1 MSRSL
6 PSRPHIEHLRKQAKA
21 LLAELR
27 RQHPDTQ
34 LAEAQRRLA
43 RAHGFSTWAAL
54 KAHVMARMEAAAP
67 GHASVADRPH
77 PLDGVW
83 RADPERS
90 TFPPEAHHRSALLR
104 LGVLGDE
111 VTVADVVDDDVGT
124 RSHTMTLLADGRSR
138 DQAFGYAM
146 TVRWTGPE
154 GFEAVVTKNGEPEG
168 ETRYS
173 LVEGGRLLN
182 LEYRRASDPP
192 GETRIAVFERV
203 SDDEAPAATP

>member
-6 PSRPHIEHLRKQAKA
+6 PPRPSLEYVRKQAKA

-27 RQHPDTQ
+27 RQHPETQ
-34 LAEAQRRLA
+34 LADAQRRLA
-43 RAHGFSTWAAL
+43 REYGFSAWAAL
-54 KAHVMARMEAAAP
+54 KAHVLERSASGVPGASLAP
-67 GHASVADRPH
+67 GGPH

-90 TFPPEAHHRSALLR
+90 TFPPEADHRTALLR

-111 VTVADVVDDDVGT
+111 VTVADVVDDDVRT
-124 RSHTMTLLADGRSR
+124 RSHTMTLVADGRQR

-154 GFEAVVTKNGEPEG
+154 GLEAVVTKNGAPEG
-168 ETRYS
+168 LTRYS
-173 LVEGGRLLN
+173 LAEGGRLLR
-182 LEYRRASDPP
+182 LEYRRASDPA
-192 GETRIAVFERV
+192 GETRVAVFERV
-203 SDDEAPAATP
+203 TDHRP